1 MKALSESLET
11 ESSGSCADSAGT
23 ANDLWAALDARLMR
37 LAQAAQPIARALG
50 PDGARGRQMAVNPAG
65 FLPRPEVLAAKPQKN
80 TEREEDCGL
89 FCFEQADGTE
99 ADNDSL
105 STEYS
110 QPKLRVMEA
119 PQMLMPQL
127 DDCEWIFGLGAEA
140 GLAGDAVSAALDHL
154 KDSGVLTSEITTLNP
169 PGVFLPESAF
179 EDSFERLRAFLSA
192 SALLV
197 RRTGANAGLA
207 PWIWHRADQ
216 NGLVEAG
223 LLLNPAALTLVRR
236 HPAGG
241 SDRIKGDTRRRL
253 TAQGVEAVW
262 IGM

>member
-1 MKALSESLET
+1 
-11 ESSGSCADSAGT
+11 
-23 ANDLWAALDARLMR
+23 
-37 LAQAAQPIARALG
+37 
-50 PDGARGRQMAVNPAG
+50 MAVNPAG
-65 FLPRPEVLAAKPQKN
+65 FIPRPEVSAAKPPKN
-80 TEREEDCGL
+80 TEHEEGCAL

-99 ADNDSL
+99 ADDDALDS
-105 STEYS
+105 EHS
-110 QPKLRVMEA
+110 QPKHRVMEE
-119 PQMLMPQL
+119 PQMPMPQL

-140 GLAGDAVSAALDHL
+140 GLAGDAVSAALEHL
-154 KDSGVLTSEITTLNP
+154 KDSGALTSEITTLNP

-192 SALLV
+192 SALLL

-207 PWIWHRADQ
+207 PWIWHRADK

-236 HPAGG
+236 NPAGG
-241 SDRIKGDTRRRL
+241 TQRIEGESRRRL
-253 TAQGVEAVW
+253 TAQGAEAQW